1 MMQRHLFTE
10 VFKRLKVENR
20 FRSLIKCTAFV
31 LAAIFCIR
39 CAVGIMV
46 PKNYTREWLSPVP
59 TYGGLYDL
67 DKNTADVLFLG
78 SSHTYAGFCPQ
89 VLYDEYGITSYNL
102 GMGNQNLVLNYFWLK
117 EALRT
122 QSPSVVVLEC
132 IFAFERFHNPSNTSE
147 SACQKSLNYMHW
159 TRNRIDAIR
168 ALCEIE
174 PESYEWES
182 FIPNIRYHD
191 RWKELHEE
199 DFTAGEIAKR
209 SGLMGYT
216 AAFRYY
222 CNIEDYRPYDPDRE
236 KTDAAEMVPAMKEWG
251 ERIADLCREKKIRL
265 ILTLTPS
272 TDATLSKH
280 AAIQAFANEQGVE
293 FFDFNTAEVIEQMQY
308 DFKTDNA
315 DEEHSSVWGAQKV
328 THRLGMYL
336 TDPESSAGPAASAN
350 PADGANSEIG
360 ASAVLQPHED
370 PQWENTRNY
379 YEGKMRD
386 AALMHI
392 KDIYAYL
399 PALADD
405 RYSVFLSVR
414 GDASSAADERIAE
427 ALQDLGLREDIRDLG
442 GDSYFAVIDGGHV
455 LLEERGSEEIY
466 STGSIRDGKTLFSIG
481 SGGSTGDDNG
491 GFSSIMLDD
500 AEYSVDKPGINFVV
514 VSNESV
520 SILDK
525 VCFDT
530 GMTLEASR

>member
-1 MMQRHLFTE
+1 
-10 VFKRLKVENR
+10 
-20 FRSLIKCTAFV
+20 
-31 LAAIFCIR
+31 
-39 CAVGIMV
+39 
-46 PKNYTREWLSPVP
+46 
-59 TYGGLYDL
+59 
-67 DKNTADVLFLG
+67 
-78 SSHTYAGFCPQ
+78 
-89 VLYDEYGITSYNL
+89 
-102 GMGNQNLVLNYFWLK
+102 
-117 EALRT
+117 
-122 QSPSVVVLEC
+122 
-132 IFAFERFHNPSNTSE
+132 
-147 SACQKSLNYMHW
+147 
-159 TRNRIDAIR
+159 
-168 ALCEIE
+168 
-174 PESYEWES
+174 
-182 FIPNIRYHD
+182 
-191 RWKELHEE
+191 
-199 DFTAGEIAKR
+199 
-209 SGLMGYT
+209 
-216 AAFRYY
+216 
-222 CNIEDYRPYDPDRE
+222 
-236 KTDAAEMVPAMKEWG
+236 
-251 ERIADLCREKKIRL
+251 
-265 ILTLTPS
+265 
-272 TDATLSKH
+272 
-280 AAIQAFANEQGVE
+280 
-293 FFDFNTAEVIEQMQY
+293 MQY

-336 TDPESSAGPAASAN
+336 TDPAASAN
-350 PADGANSEIG
+350 PANGANSEIG

-466 STGSIRDGKTLFSIG
+466 GTGSIRDGKTLFSIG

>member
-1 MMQRHLFTE
+1 MTRI
-10 VFKRLKVENR
+10 K
-20 FRSLIKCTAFV
+20 SLIRCIAFV
-31 LAAIFCIR
+31 LAALFCIKGAIR
-39 CAVGIMV
+39 ILV
-46 PKNYTREWLSPVP
+46 PKNYTGEWLSPVP
-59 TYGGLYDL
+59 SYCGFYELKKDTV
-67 DKNTADVLFLG
+67 DVLFLG
-78 SSHTYAGFCPQ
+78 SSHTYASFCPQ
-89 VLYDEYGITSYNL
+89 VLYDEYGITSYNM
-102 GMGNQNLVLNYFWLK
+102 GMGNQNLILSYYWLK

-122 QSPSVVVLEC
+122 QSPSAVVVESV
-132 IFAFERFHNPSNTSE
+132 FAFNRCNNPSNSLE
-147 SACQKSLNYMHW
+147 SATQKSLNYMHW
-159 TRNRIDAIR
+159 TRNRVDAIK
-168 ALCEIE
+168 AFCEIE
-174 PESYEWES
+174 PELYSWES

-236 KTDAAEMVPAMKEWG
+236 KTDAAEMVPAMKEYM
-251 ERIADLCREKKIRL
+251 ERIADLCKEKKIRL

-293 FFDFNTAEVIEQMQY
+293 FFDFNTADVIEEMQY

-336 TDPESSAGPAASAN
+336 TDPAASAN
-350 PADGANSEIG
+350 PANGANSEIG